1 MKFCD
6 KLSKLR
12 KDNNLSQ
19 EQLAEKLD
27 MSRQAISKWESGASY
42 PDMATIMKLCKILN
56 CSLDDLDCC

>member
-27 MSRQAISKWESGASY
+27 MSRQAIYNYE
-42 PDMATIMKLCKILN
+42 IM
-56 CSLDDLDCC
+56 